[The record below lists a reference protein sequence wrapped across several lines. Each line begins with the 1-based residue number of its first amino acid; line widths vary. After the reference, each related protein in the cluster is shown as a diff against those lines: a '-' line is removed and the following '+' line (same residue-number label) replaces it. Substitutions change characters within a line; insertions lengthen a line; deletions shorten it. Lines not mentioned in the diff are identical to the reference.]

1 MQTFATVAQLM
12 HPLTLQEI
20 HGTVLLEALKLYPEI
35 QAEHTFAAE
44 QAEQRGLVQL
54 MQAPLRAEKP
64 IWQTEQLFA
73 ALQTAQLGTA
83 VRLQAKQLPFE
94 FVNPWL
100 QITQPVPRLLQV
112 WQLGKEHLLVHTV
125 PFAVY

>member
-1 MQTFATVAQLM
+1 M

-35 QAEHTFAAE
+35 QAEHTLAAE

-94 FVNPWL
+94 FVYP
-100 QITQPVPRLLQV
+100 
-112 WQLGKEHLLVHTV
+112 
-125 PFAVY
+125 